1 MARSAGIELGEDA
14 VRLLALEV
22 QGRRTR
28 ILKAHEAP
36 IEADAERPWEER
48 AAEALRKALADSGIP
63 RGRAVGSVDSAEAIL
78 REVSLPFKSDDQIRK
93 TVRFEIESQI
103 HNFTIEQLIVSHY
116 KTDESEKGALLLAA
130 AVPKTALERRLKA
143 YQRAGVDPMALDLDV
158 AAIFN
163 AMKHAGAIESQTP
176 HLLVHGASKFTKLVF
191 VEGGRPRSIRTIH
204 FSLPAGKAEPN
215 SGRSAPAPEGGR
227 GEGGEAM
234 VVLDE
239 EQSRRFA
246 DLGRDVQ
253 DALVG
258 ILAREISRF
267 LLAQAATAN
276 PSHMLL
282 SGGFEDEEAR
292 RRIEEAAQIP
302 ARTFNPLEA
311 IDPSAPAEVRAR
323 SSKFAAALGLALKGA
338 GVDALGMDFRQEEFL
353 YRRKYEALKTTA
365 LVTLELV
372 IVLLAAVGL
381 HFHFRRS
388 DYGRDLATVRE
399 RQRELC
405 ELVTGETLRD
415 ALEAYPKL
423 KEMFLRVDT
432 SAVDLPI
439 RVSAREAWRHLFG
452 ALASF
457 QQKYGQQ
464 TLGDGPLYLELE
476 SLDIQQSTNPGNES
490 LTLTLSGKVRNLQ
503 FADVLRAEIRSVELF
518 RSADWVGGLAQTEGG
533 MYKFTLRAT
542 KRG

>member
-1 MARSAGIELGEDA
+1 MARSVGIELGQDA

-48 AAEALRKALADSGIP
+48 AAEALRQALSDSGIP

-93 TVRFEIESQI
+93 TVRFEMESQI
-103 HNFTIEQLIVSHY
+103 HNFTIEQLVVSHY
-116 KTDESEKGALLLAA
+116 KTDETEKGALLLAA
-130 AVPKTALERRLKA
+130 AVPKAVLERRLKA
-143 YQRAGVDPMALDLDV
+143 YQKAGVDPVALDLDV
-158 AAIFN
+158 AALFN
-163 AMKHAGAIESQTP
+163 AMKHAGGVDAQTP

-204 FSLPAGKAEPN
+204 FSLPAGRAEP
-215 SGRSAPAPEGGR
+215 GRPAPVPEGG
-227 GEGGEAM
+227 GEEGGEAI

-239 EQSRRFA
+239 EQSRKFA

-276 PSHMLL
+276 PSHILL

-311 IDPSAPAEVRAR
+311 IDPSAPSEIRAH

-353 YRRKYEALKTTA
+353 YRRKYEGLKTTA

-372 IVLLAAVGL
+372 IVLLAAMGL

-439 RVSAREAWRHLFG
+439 RVSAREAWRLLFG

-457 QQKYGQQ
+457 QQKYGNQ

-503 FADVLRAEIRSVELF
+503 FADVLRAEIRSVDLF
-518 RSADWVGGLAQTEGG
+518 RSADWVGGLAQAEGG